1 MFTLFVNNGCIDDVI
16 EPKTYGVTY
25 EQLFVLGSD
34 TTNKLTLEYTQS
46 VFGCPLEFE
55 YSMVDL
61 ISGQERPLTTEESSV
76 VSFQENLSELKTV
89 VSTSSSDYGLDL
101 EKWAL
106 KVILRSIHSEV
117 REEDYEVP
125 DDASVNV
132 IPGTKLSETTSGLQG
147 SFLVQMTFKDKCWL
161 SDLKSGQFTFIQRSY
176 DLFEFQ
182 QLQYSPMSDKTN
194 NLACGGFTYTLEY
207 ISGPVYD
214 PGFAQNADLSVY
226 QDAGGVFAGTID
238 QLRWAGTHQM
248 RLKGTLGSVN
258 NIQMRDRGVD
268 GLFESIYS

>member
-147 SFLVQMTFKDKCWL
+147 SF
-161 SDLKSGQFTFIQRSY
+161 
-176 DLFEFQ
+176 
-182 QLQYSPMSDKTN
+182 
-194 NLACGGFTYTLEY
+194 
-207 ISGPVYD
+207 
-214 PGFAQNADLSVY
+214 SV
-226 QDAGGVFAGTID
+226 
-238 QLRWAGTHQM
+238 
-248 RLKGTLGSVN
+248 
-258 NIQMRDRGVD
+258 
-268 GLFESIYS
+268 